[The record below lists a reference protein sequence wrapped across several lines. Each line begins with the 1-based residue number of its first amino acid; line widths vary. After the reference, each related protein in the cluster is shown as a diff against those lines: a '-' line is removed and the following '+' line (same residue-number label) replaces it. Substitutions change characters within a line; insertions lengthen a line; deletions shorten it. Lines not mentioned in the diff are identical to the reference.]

1 VAKTAE
7 GRMMCFG
14 LRLVPVEYLLDGEG
28 GIELVVED
36 KVEVDMLGELSRS
49 ETEADEED
57 EDEIDISEQ
66 YVGER
71 SSQSQR
77 KVS

>member
-1 VAKTAE
+1 MDKITRSPAPASSVNARSWRKVEVAKTAE
-7 GRMMCFG
+7 ERMMCFG

-49 ETEADEED
+49 
-57 EDEIDISEQ
+57 
-66 YVGER
+66 
-71 SSQSQR
+71 
-77 KVS
+77 